1 MVACLGDGF
10 LACFFGFSF
19 FFHQPLAPSSCLDCG
34 CCNFN
39 LEKLNVSFVDVYDS
53 VLS

>member
-1 MVACLGDGF
+1 MVARLGDGF
-10 LACFFGFSF
+10 WLVFGFSF